1 MQVPDDFDELRHF
14 DRVRLGKGSG
24 SDDADSRRAGG
35 GNPNWRMLR
44 SLQTHV
50 AKRDDE
56 SPGKIDRARR
66 VLIGRSLGELTWQ
79 DVRKSRLKCL
89 PSMQI

>member
-35 GNPNWRMLR
+35 GNPNWRVLR

-56 SPGKIDRARR
+56 SPGKRESAEGSHWPEPRR
-66 VLIGRSLGELTWQ
+66 V
-79 DVRKSRLKCL
+79 DVARCAEK
-89 PSMQI
+89 

>member
-1 MQVPDDFDELRHF
+1 MQVPDDFNELRHF

-35 GNPNWRMLR
+35 GNPNWRVLR

-50 AKRDDE
+50 SNDE
-56 SPGKIDRARR
+56 SPGERESAEGSHRPEPRR
-66 VLIGRSLGELTWQ
+66 V
-79 DVRKSRLKCL
+79 DVS
-89 PSMQI
+89 PH